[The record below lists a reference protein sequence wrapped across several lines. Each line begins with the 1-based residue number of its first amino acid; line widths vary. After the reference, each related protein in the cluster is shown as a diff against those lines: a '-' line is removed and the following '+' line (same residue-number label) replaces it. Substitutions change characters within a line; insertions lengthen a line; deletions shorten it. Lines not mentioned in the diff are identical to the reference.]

1 VQEQVRQRTEARA
14 RAQVQRD
21 AARAAAEQ
29 ARDRMKKEFGVESP
43 EQGREVLERL
53 QSDLEST
60 LAEAEAALGRTTI

>member
-1 VQEQVRQRTEARA
+1 
-14 RAQVQRD
+14 
-21 AARAAAEQ
+21 
-29 ARDRMKKEFGVESP
+29 MKKEFGVESP